1 MIATTTKTKT
11 ISKQQLQQQQ
21 HCQRQA
27 TRVETLTQQ
36 QQQQH
41 QQPNYTTNNN
51 PDQVQVYIIAR
62 SQFLSHF
69 CNLPVLLGL
78 ARGVPCLGVRIY
90 KRFSDWTSTIF
101 SDTLKERI
109 EYRGSENYII

>member
-11 ISKQQLQQQQ
+11 SSKQQLQQQQ

-27 TRVETLTQQ
+27 TRVETLT

-90 KRFSDWTSTIF
+90 KRFSGWTSTFF

>member
-11 ISKQQLQQQQ
+11 SSKQQLQQQQ

-27 TRVETLTQQ
+27 TRVETLTQ

-90 KRFSDWTSTIF
+90 KRFSGWTSTIF